1 MNAAPDIV
9 GGSVLPHD
17 AAQALLIG
25 RIWDVETSGPRV
37 VAVQDDGVFDLQHL
51 AGTVSE
57 LLERAD
63 LVADIRTA
71 LTVPRWKTAEVIDA
85 SLAQDMARPRL
96 LAPVDLQVIKACGVT
111 FVDSMIE
118 RVIEERCG
126 GDASRATEMR
136 ELVGRALGGS
146 IGDIRPGSPEA
157 AEAKKV
163 LIAEGLWSQY
173 LEVGIG
179 PDPEVFTK
187 APVLS
192 SVGLGAGIGIPSF
205 SSWNNPEPELV
216 LIATSTGAV
225 VGATLG
231 NDVNLRDVEGRSA
244 LLLGKA
250 KDNNASSALGP
261 LIRLFDDGFTL
272 ETLRQ
277 EEILLR
283 VEGNDGYQL
292 EGRNSVARISRPF
305 EELVAATFGTHHQ
318 YPDGFALFTGTLFA
332 PTQDRDEPGHGFT
345 HHPGDV
351 VTIRSSHLGALVNRV
366 GAAEELPEWSFGIG
380 QLFSYLQTQRNLPA
394 PALAASA
401 GAGMPSS
408 R

>member
-1 MNAAPDIV
+1 MSAPAPTV
-9 GGSVLPHD
+9 SVLPDD
-17 AAQALLIG
+17 AARALLVG
-25 RIWDVETSGPRV
+25 RLWDPETAGPRV
-37 VAVQDDGVFDLQHL
+37 VAVEEGEVYDLTGL

-57 LLERAD
+57 LLELPDLPAAVRA
-63 LVADIRTA
+63 A
-71 LTVPRWKTAEVIDA
+71 LTRPRWSTADVISA
-85 SLAQDMARPRL
+85 SLVQETDRPHF

-126 GDASRATEMR
+126 GDASRALEMR

-146 IGDIRPGSPEA
+146 LAAIRPGSAQA

-163 LIAEGLWSQY
+163 LVAEGLWSQY

-216 LIATSTGAV
+216 LLASSTGAV

-261 LIRLFDDGFTL
+261 LIRLFDDSFTL

-283 VEGNDGYQL
+283 VQGEDGYAL

-305 EELVAATFGTHHQ
+305 EELVAATFGKHHQ

-332 PTQDRDEPGHGFT
+332 PTQDRDEPGQGFT
-345 HHPGDV
+345 HRPGDL

-366 GAAEELPEWSFGIG
+366 GAAEELPPWSYGLRELFG
-380 QLFSYLQTQRNLPA
+380 YLHDQSIVQESSV
-394 PALAASA
+394 SA
-401 GAGMPSS
+401 G
-408 R
+408 

>member
-1 MNAAPDIV
+1 MNAPLNI
-9 GGSVLPHD
+9 GGASVLPDD

-25 RIWDVETSGPRV
+25 RVWDVETSGPRV
-37 VAVQDDGVFDLQHL
+37 VAVQDEGVFDLYEL

-57 LLERAD
+57 LFERPD
-63 LVADIRTA
+63 LVADVRA
-71 LTVPRWKTAEVIDA
+71 AMDAPRWKTADVVDA
-85 SLAQDMARPRL
+85 SLAQDRTRPYF

-136 ELVGRALGGS
+136 ELVANALGGS
-146 IGDIRPGSPEA
+146 IGAIRPGSPA
-157 AEAKKV
+157 ATQAKKV

-216 LIATSTGAV
+216 LIVTSAGQV

-261 LIRLFDDGFTL
+261 LIRLFDNGFGL

-283 VEGNDGYQL
+283 VEGQDGYSL

-305 EELVAATFGTHHQ
+305 EELVAATFGKHHQ

-332 PTQDRDEPGHGFT
+332 PTQDRDEPGQGFT
-345 HHPGDV
+345 HHMGDV
-351 VTIRSSHLGALVNRV
+351 VTIRSSHLGALINPV
-366 GAAEELPEWSFGIG
+366 GAAEELPEWSFGLR
-380 QLFSYLQTQRNLPA
+380 QLFGYLQSQQHDQA
-394 PALAASA
+394 VSLA
-401 GAGMPSS
+401 G

>member
-1 MNAAPDIV
+1 VNAPVDAV
-9 GGSVLPHD
+9 AAVLPDD
-17 AAQALLIG
+17 AARALLVG
-25 RIWDVETSGPRV
+25 RLWDPVTAGPRV
-37 VAVQDDGVFDLQHL
+37 VAVQAEDVFDLTGL

-57 LLERAD
+57 LLELPDLAAMVRA
-63 LVADIRTA
+63 A
-71 LTVPRWKTAEVIDA
+71 LTKPRWRAADVVNA
-85 SLAQDMARPRL
+85 SLAQELDRPHF

-126 GDASRATEMR
+126 GDASRALEMR

-146 IGDIRPGSPEA
+146 IATLRPGSPEA
-157 AEAKKV
+157 AEVKKV

-192 SVGLGAGIGIPSF
+192 SVGLGAGIGIPAF

-216 LIATSTGAV
+216 LMATSKGAV

-261 LIRLFDDGFTL
+261 LIRLFDDNFSL

-283 VEGNDGYQL
+283 VEGTDGYAL
-292 EGRNSVARISRPF
+292 EGRNSVSRISRPF

-332 PTQDRDEPGHGFT
+332 PTQDRDEPGQGFT
-345 HHPGDV
+345 HRMGDL

-366 GAAEELPEWSFGIG
+366 GAAEELPQWSYGLRD
-380 QLFSYLQTQRNLPA
+380 LFDYLAEHSHAQE
-394 PALAASA
+394 PALS
-401 GAGMPSS
+401 PK
-408 R
+408 